1 MLTSSLL
8 LLQVRE
14 SARPPAKYHLL
25 SQSWKY
31 SFTQNSF
38 FATLAAA
45 RDMCADYQIISHLLE
60 VDVGVTA
67 AGEAAL
73 TDLAVSL
80 TLRLQFP
87 ENMIAGVI
95 IITSLPSVA
104 GGELGELQVRT
115 GQEKQ
120 ILHVGFWTFKEDEVT
135 QSSLSR
141 DSLSRGRP
149 DALEDQILE
158 EFEHL
163 QMAPLSPED
172 LRISELHLQQLGGP
186 QHRG

>member
-1 MLTSSLL
+1 
-8 LLQVRE
+8 
-14 SARPPAKYHLL
+14 
-25 SQSWKY
+25 
-31 SFTQNSF
+31 
-38 FATLAAA
+38 
-45 RDMCADYQIISHLLE
+45 MCADYQIISHLLE

-73 TDLAVSL
+73 ANLAVRL

-95 IITSLPSVA
+95 IIITLPRVA

-120 ILHVGFWTFKEDEVT
+120 VLHVGFWTLKEDKVT

-141 DSLSRGRP
+141 DSLSRGCP
-149 DALEDQILE
+149 HALEDQILE
-158 EFEHL
+158 ESEHL
-163 QMAPLSPED
+163 LMAPLRPED
-172 LRISELHLQQLGGP
+172 LRVSELHLQQLGGP